1 MLYKNFFE
9 GVYMID
15 DKKRKTRITVNFREG
30 NNADQELYKWII
42 QQGEI
47 IGVSNAIKQILA
59 KVKEAQEDK

>member
-9 GVYMID
+9 GVYMIEN
-15 DKKRKTRITVNFREG
+15 KKRKTRITVNFREG

-47 IGVSNAIKQILA
+47 IGVSTAIKQILA
-59 KVKEAQEDK
+59 KVREAQEDK

>member
-9 GVYMID
+9 GVYMIEN
-15 DKKRKTRITVNFREG
+15 KKRKTRITVNFREG

-59 KVKEAQEDK
+59 KVREAQEDK

>member
-1 MLYKNFFE
+1 
-9 GVYMID
+9 MIN